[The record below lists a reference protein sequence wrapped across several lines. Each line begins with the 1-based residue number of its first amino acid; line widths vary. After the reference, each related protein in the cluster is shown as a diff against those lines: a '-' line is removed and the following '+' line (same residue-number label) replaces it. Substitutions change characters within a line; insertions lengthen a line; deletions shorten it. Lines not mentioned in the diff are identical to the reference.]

1 MTKLKLGL
9 LVDDKPVK
17 LTIEL
22 SAQVH
27 RDLLAYAE
35 VLAAES
41 GQVIDPGKLVAPM
54 LARFMAADRDLR
66 ESAKEAAV
74 SRTSISTSRGVI
86 VAASEPG
93 VLAQEIQEVS

>member
-9 LVDDKPVK
+9 LVEDKPVK

-27 RDLLAYAE
+27 RDLMAYAE

-54 LARFMAADRDLR
+54 LARFMATDRAFAKARRKLPSR
-66 ESAKEAAV
+66 EPQSPPAA
-74 SRTSISTSRGVI
+74 G
-86 VAASEPG
+86 
-93 VLAQEIQEVS
+93 

>member
-27 RDLLAYAE
+27 RDLMAYAE

-41 GQVIDPGKLVAPM
+41 GHVIDPSKLVAPM
-54 LARFMAADRDLR
+54 LARFMATDRAFAKARRKLPSR
-66 ESAKEAAV
+66 EPQSPPAA
-74 SRTSISTSRGVI
+74 G
-86 VAASEPG
+86 
-93 VLAQEIQEVS
+93 